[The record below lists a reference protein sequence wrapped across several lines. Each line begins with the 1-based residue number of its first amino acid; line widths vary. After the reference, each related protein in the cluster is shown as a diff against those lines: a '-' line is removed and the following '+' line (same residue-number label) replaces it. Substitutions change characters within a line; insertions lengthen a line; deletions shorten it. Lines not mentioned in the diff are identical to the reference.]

1 MPDCAT
7 FDFVCKGKSALSNVA
22 GAAASKVT
30 NGFLDELRKSAV
42 DATTSMLKT
51 LGTFWLK
58 IPSPGLDSRP
68 LIGVQGASDTKGL
81 GGLEVLQSNLAWFTI
96 IAAIV
101 GLILC
106 GARMG
111 ITARGEHGA
120 EGAKMLVRL
129 IGVAGAGS
137 AVIAVL
143 VKAGDDFSPWLIE
156 QATGQPFDESA
167 PSLVS
172 NAAMLS
178 MTALL
183 TIILAIVAIFG
194 SLAQVVFMILRGG
207 LLLMLVAVWP
217 LAASMSTTEQ
227 GMQWYKKINAYIIA
241 FVLLKPVS
249 AIIYSAG
256 FLLLKGSPG
265 TTGDATTNAITST
278 LSGLAILGLAGLAL
292 PALLRFVTPMM
303 ASGSGSLSGGAALG
317 AAVAVGAAVVTMGA
331 GGAAAGGGGASAG
344 GASGGASGAASSGG
358 ASGASSASGASGGG
372 SGGAT
377 GASGGGG
384 GGGGGGP
391 SGSGGG
397 GDPTGGSGGG
407 GGGASGAGA
416 GGGGSSGGAES
427 GGSSGTGA
435 ASVPAPSGGAES
447 EASSGTGAAPVPA
460 AGGGPDGASSTG
472 SSSNGSSGSSGGGVG
487 GSTTSTDGGG
497 AASGANPQPAGSSS
511 GGGSSGG
518 GAGGSTTSTDGGG
531 AASGANPQPAGSSS
545 GGGGNGA
552 RTGGPGG
559 ARSNAG
565 RAVWAGGQELT
576 RRLAETNGESAEP
589 PTGPNGANHEPM

>member
-1 MPDCAT
+1 MCNPLNPLCLLQDA
-7 FDFVCKGKSALSNVA
+7 A
-22 GAAASKVT
+22 GSVTSKVT
-30 NGFLDELRKSAV
+30 NGFLDELRKSSV

-101 GLILC
+101 GLMLC

-172 NAAMLS
+172 NAAMLT
-178 MTALL
+178 MTAMV

-344 GASGGASGAASSGG
+344 GASGGASGAATSGG

-384 GGGGGGP
+384 GGP

-407 GGGASGAGA
+407 ASGSGGGGA

-427 GGSSGTGA
+427 GGSSGAGA

-472 SSSNGSSGSSGGGVG
+472 SSSNGSSGSSGGGTG
-487 GSTTSTDGGG
+487 GSTTSD
-497 AASGANPQPAGSSS
+497 
-511 GGGSSGG
+511 
-518 GAGGSTTSTDGGG
+518 DGGG

-576 RRLAETNGESAEP
+576 RRLAETNGASAEP
-589 PTGPNGANHEPM
+589 PAGPNGANHEPT

>member
-384 GGGGGGP
+384 GGP

-407 GGGASGAGA
+407 ASGSGGGGA
-416 GGGGSSGGAES
+416 GGGGSSGGGES
-427 GGSSGTGA
+427 GGSSGAGA
-435 ASVPAPSGGAES
+435 ASVPTPSGGAES

-472 SSSNGSSGSSGGGVG
+472 SSSNGSSGSSGGG
-487 GSTTSTDGGG
+487 
-497 AASGANPQPAGSSS
+497 
-511 GGGSSGG
+511 
-518 GAGGSTTSTDGGG
+518 AGGSTTSTDSGGT
-531 AASGANPQPAGSSS
+531 ASGANPQPAGSSS

-576 RRLAETNGESAEP
+576 RRLAQTNGESAEP
-589 PTGPNGANHEPM
+589 PTGPNGANHEPT

>member
-1 MPDCAT
+1 MACST
-7 FDFVCKGKSALSNVA
+7 LDFVCKTKEGLSNA
-22 GAAASKVT
+22 GGAVASKVT
-30 NGFLDELRKSAV
+30 NGFLDKLRKSSV

-101 GLILC
+101 GLMLC

-178 MTALL
+178 MTAML

-384 GGGGGGP
+384 GGP

-397 GDPTGGSGGG
+397 GDPTGGADGG
-407 GGGASGAGA
+407 GGGASGAGGGGA

-427 GGSSGTGA
+427 GGSSGAGA

-472 SSSNGSSGSSGGGVG
+472 SSSNKSS
-487 GSTTSTDGGG
+487 
-497 AASGANPQPAGSSS
+497 
-511 GGGSSGG
+511 GSSGG
-518 GAGGSTTSTDGGG
+518 GAGGSTTSNDGGG

-545 GGGGNGA
+545 GGGGNSA
-552 RTGGPGG
+552 RAGGPSG

-589 PTGPNGANHEPM
+589 PTGPNGANHEPT

>member
-384 GGGGGGP
+384 GGGGGP

-589 PTGPNGANHEPM
+589 PTGPNGANHEPT

>member
-1 MPDCAT
+1 MCNPLNPLCLLQDA
-7 FDFVCKGKSALSNVA
+7 A
-22 GAAASKVT
+22 GSVTSKVT
-30 NGFLDELRKSAV
+30 NGFLDELRKSSV

-101 GLILC
+101 GLMLC

-172 NAAMLS
+172 NAAMLT
-178 MTALL
+178 MTAMV

-344 GASGGASGAASSGG
+344 GRPVVPPGLRPRVVLPARAPPPVLPVVAPV
-358 ASGASSASGASGGG
+358 
-372 SGGAT
+372 
-377 GASGGGG
+377 
-384 GGGGGGP
+384 GP
-391 SGSGGG
+391 
-397 GDPTGGSGGG
+397 
-407 GGGASGAGA
+407 
-416 GGGGSSGGAES
+416 
-427 GGSSGTGA
+427 
-435 ASVPAPSGGAES
+435 PAPAV
-447 EASSGTGAAPVPA
+447 AVVVVPLVPA
-460 AGGGPDGASSTG
+460 AVVIPPA
-472 SSSNGSSGSSGGGVG
+472 
-487 GSTTSTDGGG
+487 G
-497 AASGANPQPAGSSS
+497 AAAVAAVRLVLVAVVLVAAGRRAVPSRVVPQVRVPPRCPHPRGAPSRRHPRARGPPRSPQRVA
-511 GGGSSGG
+511 
-518 GAGGSTTSTDGGG
+518 
-531 AASGANPQPAGSSS
+531 
-545 GGGGNGA
+545 A
-552 RTGGPGG
+552 RTGRPQPGPRQMGPRAAPAAVRVVRPPAMTAVVPRRVLTRNPRGRPRVAAATVPGPAGLAGPAQMRVARCGPG
-559 ARSNAG
+559 ARN
-565 RAVWAGGQELT
+565 
-576 RRLAETNGESAEP
+576 
-589 PTGPNGANHEPM
+589 

>member
-358 ASGASSASGASGGG
+358 ASGASSASGTSGGG

-377 GASGGGG
+377 GASGG

-472 SSSNGSSGSSGGGVG
+472 SSSNGSSGSSGGGAG
-487 GSTTSTDGGG
+487 GSTTSTDSGG

-545 GGGGNGA
+545 GGGGNSA
-552 RTGGPGG
+552 RTGGPSG

-589 PTGPNGANHEPM
+589 PTGPNGANHEPT

>member
-384 GGGGGGP
+384 GGGGGP

-518 GAGGSTTSTDGGG
+518 SAGGSTTRTDGGG

-589 PTGPNGANHEPM
+589 PTGPNGANHEPT

>member
-178 MTALL
+178 MTAML

-331 GGAAAGGGGASAG
+331 GEAPEAEPAQGGRPVVPRGLLPRVVLPARAPPPVLPVVAPVGPPARAVVVVVVPLVPAAVVLPPAGAAAVAAVRLAPELVAAGRRVVASRV
-344 GASGGASGAASSGG
+344 
-358 ASGASSASGASGGG
+358 
-372 SGGAT
+372 
-377 GASGGGG
+377 
-384 GGGGGGP
+384 
-391 SGSGGG
+391 
-397 GDPTGGSGGG
+397 
-407 GGGASGAGA
+407 
-416 GGGGSSGGAES
+416 
-427 GGSSGTGA
+427 
-435 ASVPAPSGGAES
+435 VPQVRVPPRCPHPRGAPSRRRPRGRGPPRSPRRVA
-447 EASSGTGAAPVPA
+447 ARTGRPQPGPRQMGPRAAPVAVRAVRPPA
-460 AGGGPDGASSTG
+460 LTVVVPRRVLIRNPRGRPR
-472 SSSNGSSGSSGGGVG
+472 V
-487 GSTTSTDGGG
+487 
-497 AASGANPQPAGSSS
+497 AAAPVAVRAVRPPALTVVVPRRVLIRNPRGRPRVAAATVPGPAGL
-511 GGGSSGG
+511 
-518 GAGGSTTSTDGGG
+518 AG
-531 AASGANPQPAGSSS
+531 PARMRVARCGP
-545 GGGGNGA
+545 GA
-552 RTGGPGG
+552 R
-559 ARSNAG
+559 N
-565 RAVWAGGQELT
+565 
-576 RRLAETNGESAEP
+576 
-589 PTGPNGANHEPM
+589 